1 MKKKKIGIL
10 GSTGSI
16 GTQALS
22 VILELDDY
30 FEIEFLTANKNAE
43 LLVKQSILFSPKEVV
58 IVDDS
63 KYIFVKSELQ
73 SYNIKVYS
81 GSTILNNVVQNSN
94 SDLILVALVGY
105 SGLLPTISAIDSG
118 KNVAIA
124 NKETLVVAG
133 KLITERAKKNNV
145 KIIPVD
151 SEHSAIF
158 QCLQGEESNEIE
170 KIYLTASGGP
180 FRGMNYSQLQNVTK
194 EQALNHPNWS
204 MGNKVTIDSS
214 TLMNKGLEVIEAK
227 WLFSVNTDQ
236 IEVIIHPQSVIHS
249 MVQFRD
255 GSIIAQLGL
264 PDMKLPIQF
273 ALTYPKRLS
282 NNFKRFNFKE
292 FNNLT
297 FESPDTKT
305 FKHLKLAFDAIN
317 RGGNAPCT
325 LNAANEVVVNAFLH
339 DKLKFNQMSEIIN
352 NTIEKAKFIND
363 PSLEDY
369 IESDKNARLI
379 AKTQIK

>member
-63 KYIFVKSELQ
+63 KYFFVKSELQ

-118 KNVAIA
+118 INVAIA

-158 QCLQGEESNEIE
+158 QCLQGEERNEIE

-180 FRGMNYSQLQNVTK
+180 FRGMNYSQLLNVTK

-282 NNFKRFNFKE
+282 NNFKRFNFEE

-317 RGGNAPCT
+317 RGGNVPCT

-339 DKLKFNQMSEIIN
+339 DKLKFHQMSEIIN

>member
-22 VILELDDY
+22 VISELDDY
-30 FEIEFLTANKNAE
+30 FEIEFLTANKNAK
-43 LLVKQSILFSPKEVV
+43 LLVTQSILFSPKKVV

-63 KYIFVKSELQ
+63 KYIFVKSELE

-81 GSTILNNVVQNSN
+81 GSTMLNDVVQNSN

-133 KLITERAKKNNV
+133 KLITEKAKKNNV

-158 QCLQGEESNEIE
+158 QCLQGEMRNEIE

-180 FRGMNYSQLQNVTK
+180 FRGMNYSQLQYVTK

-297 FESPDTKT
+297 FESPDIKT
-305 FKHLKLAFDAIN
+305 FKHLKLAFDAIK
-317 RGGNAPCT
+317 RGGNVPCT

-339 DKLKFNQMSEIIN
+339 DKLKFHQMSEIIN
-352 NTIEKAKFIND
+352 NTIEKAKFINH

-369 IESDKNARLI
+369 IETDKNARLI
-379 AKTQIK
+379 AKNQIK

>member
-22 VILELDDY
+22 VISELDDY

-81 GSTILNNVVQNSN
+81 GSKILNNVVQNSN

-273 ALTYPKRLS
+273 ALSYPKRLS

>member
-22 VILELDDY
+22 VISELDDY

-81 GSTILNNVVQNSN
+81 GSKILNNVVQNSN

>member
-22 VILELDDY
+22 VISELGDY

-63 KYIFVKSELQ
+63 KYIFVKSELE

-81 GSTILNNVVQNSN
+81 GSTILNKVVQNSN

-158 QCLQGEESNEIE
+158 QCLQGEKSNEIE

-180 FRGMNYSQLQNVTK
+180 FRGMNYSQLQYVTK

-227 WLFSVNTDQ
+227 WLFSVNTEQ

-305 FKHLKLAFDAIN
+305 FKHLELAFDAIK
-317 RGGNAPCT
+317 RGGNAPCI

>member
-22 VILELDDY
+22 VISELDDY
-30 FEIEFLTANKNAE
+30 FEIEFLTANKNAK
-43 LLVKQSILFSPKEVV
+43 LLVTQSILFSPKKVV

-63 KYIFVKSELQ
+63 KYIFVKSELE

-81 GSTILNNVVQNSN
+81 GSTMLNDLVQNSN

-133 KLITERAKKNNV
+133 KLITEKAKKNNV

-158 QCLQGEESNEIE
+158 QCLQGEMRNEIE

-180 FRGMNYSQLQNVTK
+180 FRGMNYSQLQYVTK

-305 FKHLKLAFDAIN
+305 FKHLKLAFDAIK
-317 RGGNAPCT
+317 RGGNVPCT

-339 DKLKFNQMSEIIN
+339 DKLKFHQMSEIIN

-379 AKTQIK
+379 AKNQIK

>member
-22 VILELDDY
+22 VISELDDY

-63 KYIFVKSELQ
+63 KYIFVKSELE

-133 KLITERAKKNNV
+133 KLITEKAKKNNV

-158 QCLQGEESNEIE
+158 QCLQGEMRNEIE

-180 FRGMNYSQLQNVTK
+180 FRGMNYSQLQYVTK

-305 FKHLKLAFDAIN
+305 FKHLKLAFDAIK
-317 RGGNAPCT
+317 RGGNVPCT

>member
-22 VILELDDY
+22 VISELDDY
-30 FEIEFLTANKNAE
+30 FEIEFLTANKNAK
-43 LLVKQSILFSPKEVV
+43 LLVTQSILFSPKKVV

-63 KYIFVKSELQ
+63 KYIFVKSELE

-81 GSTILNNVVQNSN
+81 GSTMLNDVVQNSN

-133 KLITERAKKNNV
+133 KLITEKAKKNNV

-158 QCLQGEESNEIE
+158 QCLQGEMRNEIE

-180 FRGMNYSQLQNVTK
+180 FRGMNYSQLQYVTK

-297 FESPDTKT
+297 FESPDIKT
-305 FKHLKLAFDAIN
+305 FKHLKLAFDAIK
-317 RGGNAPCT
+317 RGGNVPCT

-339 DKLKFNQMSEIIN
+339 DKLKFHQMSEIIN
-352 NTIEKAKFIND
+352 NTIEKAKFINH

-379 AKTQIK
+379 AKNQIK

>member
-1 MKKKKIGIL
+1 MRKVSIL

-22 VILELDDY
+22 VISELGDY

-63 KYIFVKSELQ
+63 KYIFVKSELE

-81 GSTILNNVVQNSN
+81 GSTILNKVVQNSN

-158 QCLQGEESNEIE
+158 QCLQGEKSNEIE

-180 FRGMNYSQLQNVTK
+180 FRGMNYSQLQYVTK

-227 WLFSVNTDQ
+227 WLFSVNTEQ

-297 FESPDTKT
+297 FESRVSKT
-305 FKHLKLAFDAIN
+305 FKHLELAFDAIK
-317 RGGNAPCT
+317 RGGNAPCI

>member
-1 MKKKKIGIL
+1 
-10 GSTGSI
+10 
-16 GTQALS
+16 
-22 VILELDDY
+22 
-30 FEIEFLTANKNAE
+30 
-43 LLVKQSILFSPKEVV
+43 
-58 IVDDS
+58 
-63 KYIFVKSELQ
+63 
-73 SYNIKVYS
+73 
-81 GSTILNNVVQNSN
+81 VQNSN

-158 QCLQGEESNEIE
+158 QCLQGEKSNEIE

-180 FRGMNYSQLQNVTK
+180 FRGMNYSQLQYVTK

-227 WLFSVNTDQ
+227 WLFSVNTEQ

-305 FKHLKLAFDAIN
+305 FKHLELAFDAIK
-317 RGGNAPCT
+317 RGGNAPCI